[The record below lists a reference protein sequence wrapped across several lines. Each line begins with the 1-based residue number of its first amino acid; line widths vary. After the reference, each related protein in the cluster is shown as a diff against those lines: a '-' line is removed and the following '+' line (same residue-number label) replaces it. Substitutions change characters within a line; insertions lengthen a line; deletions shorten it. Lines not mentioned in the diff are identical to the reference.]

1 MCILLKL
8 HSANFDVSRLFCSK
22 VIKEKP
28 LGVSSTPLVKEGLN
42 SAWRDRS
49 FQGSCLA
56 LNFLG
61 TSPSFKCVALLFSK
75 LLAKTSQLVENS
87 PPLVFI
93 ELNNH

>member
-22 VIKEKP
+22 VIKEN
-28 LGVSSTPLVKEGLN
+28 LVKEGLN

-61 TSPSFKCVALLFSK
+61 KSPSFKCVALLLSNS
-75 LLAKTSQLVENS
+75 LAKTSQLVENS
-87 PPLVFI
+87 PPPPLVFI